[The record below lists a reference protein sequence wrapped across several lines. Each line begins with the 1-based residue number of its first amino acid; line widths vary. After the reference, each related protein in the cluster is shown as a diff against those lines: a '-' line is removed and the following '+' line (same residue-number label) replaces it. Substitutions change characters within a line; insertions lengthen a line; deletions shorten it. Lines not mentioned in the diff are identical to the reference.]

1 MFLSRTSAV
10 LYLAFIQLGNTYLIA
25 FIYVQIGL
33 LKSKWIKSWSGKK
46 IKPYCS
52 SAQAVYLGCH
62 VMQAMGIL
70 LCKRHWEFH
79 VAAQPAAMDLADVRD
94 AQPHPST
101 FDLMFHSFLP
111 SLNNHLATAEAQCTS
126 ADGSKPFSELQGQE
140 LNVLLCRQQNTHSF
154 IPSPVPLSSHRGI
167 FCLNVAFPL
176 QQAVNAKNRLEGAGG
191 CLSINTILCASKS
204 ESSQASARQERT
216 PALAVKGKRL
226 LKPFLVVQG
235 SKILPKKEK
244 KIMWH

>member
-1 MFLSRTSAV
+1 
-10 LYLAFIQLGNTYLIA
+10 
-25 FIYVQIGL
+25 
-33 LKSKWIKSWSGKK
+33 
-46 IKPYCS
+46 
-52 SAQAVYLGCH
+52 
-62 VMQAMGIL
+62 MQAMGIL

-111 SLNNHLATAEAQCTS
+111 SHLATAEAQCTS

-154 IPSPVPLSSHRGI
+154 IPSPMPLSSHRGI

-244 KIMWH
+244 KKLCGIRAKKSDG